1 MIKETVTMSHKE
13 LHRLQIIQ
21 ESINR
26 HITQEQAA
34 ARIGISIRQVKRL
47 VQRYR
52 NEGPSGLVSHR
63 RGKRPNNSFSTEFRA
78 TVISLLK
85 GRYADFGPTFACEKL
100 REIHGLSLSV
110 ETLRKWMIEEGLWR
124 ERRRKIAR
132 IYQRRMRRPSY
143 GELIQIDGSP
153 HDWFENRGPR
163 CTLIVFIDDATSALM
178 ALRFVPAETTRA
190 YMETLRGYLNDHGV
204 PLALYSDRHSIFR
217 VNNPEREGELTQFT
231 RAIKTL
237 GIEPIHANSPQ
248 AKGRVERANQTLQD
262 RLVKEMRLQNISD
275 IETAN
280 AWLPTFIEAYNNR
293 FATSPL
299 LIMLILM
306 CTILKRNWVISSAY
320 RRSAFCLKISLS
332 STKAVRFRYAV
343 RAGDIDLGIRLLL
356 YARTL
361 TVKLTFC
368 MTGKRWAG
376 KSMLMA
382 RSLYHWMMKRVSMNE
397 WIMPVLIY
405 AQNTML
411 NLKLTIP
418 GLRAERKVISKLS
431 PRSYLKRSLIPIK
444 KIETKIDSVECISIH
459 RVDS

>member
-248 AKGRVERANQTLQD
+248 AKGRVERANL
-262 RLVKEMRLQNISD
+262 
-275 IETAN
+275 
-280 AWLPTFIEAYNNR
+280 EAYNNR
-293 FATSPL
+293 FATSPRTTDNAHL
-299 LIMLILM
+299 DVHHSEEELGYIFSLQA
-306 CTILKRNWVISSAY
+306 KRVLSKNLTFQYKSSAFQVRSEGRGY
-320 RRSAFCLKISLS
+320 RLRHSVVTVCENFDGEINVLYDG
-332 STKAVRFRYAV
+332 KALGWEKYVDGPEPIPLDDEKSVHERVDNAR
-343 RAGDIDLGIRLLL
+343 IDLRSKYYVKSKADHPWLTR
-356 YARTL
+356 RTQSHQQ
-361 TVKLTFC
+361 VK
-368 MTGKRWAG
+368 
-376 KSMLMA
+376 
-382 RSLYHWMMKRVSMNE
+382 
-397 WIMPVLIY
+397 PP
-405 AQNTML
+405 
-411 NLKLTIP
+411 KLP
-418 GLRAERKVISKLS
+418 
-431 PRSYLKRSLIPIK
+431 K
-444 KIETKIDSVECISIH
+444 KKPDPDKID
-459 RVDS
+459 

>member
-63 RGKRPNNSFSTEFRA
+63 RGKRPNNFFSTEFRA

-293 FATSPL
+293 FATSPRTTDNAHL
-299 LIMLILM
+299 DVHHSEEELGYIFSLQA
-306 CTILKRNWVISSAY
+306 KRVLSKNLTFQYKSSAFQVRSEGRGY
-320 RRSAFCLKISLS
+320 RLRHSVVTVCENFDGEINVLYDG
-332 STKAVRFRYAV
+332 KA
-343 RAGDIDLGIRLLL
+343 LGWEKYVDGPEPIPLDDE
-356 YARTL
+356 
-361 TVKLTFC
+361 
-368 MTGKRWAG
+368 
-376 KSMLMA
+376 KSV
-382 RSLYHWMMKRVSMNE
+382 H
-397 WIMPVLIY
+397 
-405 AQNTML
+405 
-411 NLKLTIP
+411 
-418 GLRAERKVISKLS
+418 ER
-431 PRSYLKRSLIPIK
+431 
-444 KIETKIDSVECISIH
+444 
-459 RVDS
+459 

>member
-13 LHRLQIIQ
+13 LHRLQII
-21 ESINR
+21 
-26 HITQEQAA
+26 QEQAA

-63 RGKRPNNSFSTEFRA
+63 RGKRPN
-78 TVISLLK
+78 
-85 GRYADFGPTFACEKL
+85 
-100 REIHGLSLSV
+100 
-110 ETLRKWMIEEGLWR
+110 
-124 ERRRKIAR
+124 
-132 IYQRRMRRPSY
+132 
-143 GELIQIDGSP
+143 
-153 HDWFENRGPR
+153 
-163 CTLIVFIDDATSALM
+163 
-178 ALRFVPAETTRA
+178 
-190 YMETLRGYLNDHGV
+190 
-204 PLALYSDRHSIFR
+204 
-217 VNNPEREGELTQFT
+217 
-231 RAIKTL
+231 
-237 GIEPIHANSPQ
+237 
-248 AKGRVERANQTLQD
+248 
-262 RLVKEMRLQNISD
+262 
-275 IETAN
+275 
-280 AWLPTFIEAYNNR
+280 
-293 FATSPL
+293 
-299 LIMLILM
+299 
-306 CTILKRNWVISSAY
+306 LKRNWVISSAY

>member
-13 LHRLQIIQ
+13 LDRLHIIQ
-21 ESINR
+21 ESLNR

-52 NEGPSGLVSHR
+52 NEGPSGLVSRR

-85 GRYADFGPTFACEKL
+85 GRYADFGPTLACEKL
-100 REIHGLSLSV
+100 REIHGLCLSI
-110 ETLRKWMIEEGLWR
+110 ETLRKWMVEEGIWR
-124 ERRRKIAR
+124 ERRRKFAR

-153 HDWFENRGPR
+153 HDWFEGRGPK

-178 ALRFVPAETTRA
+178 ALRFAPAETTRT
-190 YMETLRGYLNDHGV
+190 YMETLRGHLNDHGV

-262 RLVKEMRLQNISD
+262 RLVKEMRLQGISD
-275 IETAN
+275 IETGN
-280 AWLPTFIEAYNNR
+280 AWLPTLLKPITTGLLR
-293 FATSPL
+293 RLVL
-299 LIMLILM
+299 LITPILM
-306 CTILKRNWVISSAY
+306 YTILKRNWVISSAS
-320 RRSAFCLKISLS
+320 RRSAFSPKISLS
-332 STKAVRFRYAV
+332 STKAVRFRFAV
-343 RAGDIDLGIRLLL
+343 KAGDIDFGIRLSR
-356 YARTL
+356 YAKAL
-361 TVKLTFC
+361 TVKLRFC
-368 MTGKRWAG
+368 MMGKRWDG
-376 KSMLMA
+376 KNMLMA
-382 RSLYHWMMKRVSMNE
+382 RSLYHWMMKKVSMNV

-405 AQNTML
+405 AQNST
-411 NLKLTIP
+411 
-418 GLRAERKVISKLS
+418 
-431 PRSYLKRSLIPIK
+431 
-444 KIETKIDSVECISIH
+444 
-459 RVDS
+459 

>member
-13 LHRLQIIQ
+13 LHRLQII
-21 ESINR
+21 
-26 HITQEQAA
+26 QEQAA

-52 NEGPSGLVSHR
+52 NEGPSALVSHR

-248 AKGRVERANQTLQD
+248 AKG
-262 RLVKEMRLQNISD
+262 
-275 IETAN
+275 
-280 AWLPTFIEAYNNR
+280 
-293 FATSPL
+293 
-299 LIMLILM
+299 
-306 CTILKRNWVISSAY
+306 
-320 RRSAFCLKISLS
+320 
-332 STKAVRFRYAV
+332 
-343 RAGDIDLGIRLLL
+343 G
-356 YARTL
+356 
-361 TVKLTFC
+361 
-368 MTGKRWAG
+368 
-376 KSMLMA
+376 
-382 RSLYHWMMKRVSMNE
+382 
-397 WIMPVLIY
+397 
-405 AQNTML
+405 
-411 NLKLTIP
+411 
-418 GLRAERKVISKLS
+418 
-431 PRSYLKRSLIPIK
+431 
-444 KIETKIDSVECISIH
+444 
-459 RVDS
+459 

>member
-63 RGKRPNNSFSTEFRA
+63 RGKRPNNSFSTEFRS
-78 TVISLLK
+78 TVISLIK

-132 IYQRRMRRPSY
+132 IYQRRM
-143 GELIQIDGSP
+143 
-153 HDWFENRGPR
+153 
-163 CTLIVFIDDATSALM
+163 
-178 ALRFVPAETTRA
+178 ALRFAPAETTRA

-293 FATSPL
+293 FATSPRTTDNAHL
-299 LIMLILM
+299 DVHHSEEELGYIFSLQA
-306 CTILKRNWVISSAY
+306 KRVLSKNLTFQYKSSAFQVRSEGRGY
-320 RRSAFCLKISLS
+320 RLRHSVVTVCENFDGEINVLYDG
-332 STKAVRFRYAV
+332 KALGWEKYVDGPEPIPLDDEKSVHERVDNAR
-343 RAGDIDLGIRLLL
+343 IDLRSKYYVKPKADHPWLTR
-356 YARTL
+356 RTQSHQQ
-361 TVKLTFC
+361 VK
-368 MTGKRWAG
+368 
-376 KSMLMA
+376 
-382 RSLYHWMMKRVSMNE
+382 
-397 WIMPVLIY
+397 PP
-405 AQNTML
+405 
-411 NLKLTIP
+411 KLP
-418 GLRAERKVISKLS
+418 
-431 PRSYLKRSLIPIK
+431 K
-444 KIETKIDSVECISIH
+444 KKPDP
-459 RVDS
+459 DKKD

>member
-13 LHRLQIIQ
+13 LHRLQII
-21 ESINR
+21 
-26 HITQEQAA
+26 QEQAA

-190 YMETLRGYLNDHGV
+190 YMETLRGLMFRLFSSRAGAPQKVKLVDRGKRSAIIFCRMRVLHKTCYV
-204 PLALYSDRHSIFR
+204 PLSTGQVTAH
-217 VNNPEREGELTQFT
+217 PPT
-231 RAIKTL
+231 RKQ
-237 GIEPIHANSPQ
+237 H
-248 AKGRVERANQTLQD
+248 
-262 RLVKEMRLQNISD
+262 
-275 IETAN
+275 
-280 AWLPTFIEAYNNR
+280 
-293 FATSPL
+293 
-299 LIMLILM
+299 
-306 CTILKRNWVISSAY
+306 
-320 RRSAFCLKISLS
+320 
-332 STKAVRFRYAV
+332 
-343 RAGDIDLGIRLLL
+343 
-356 YARTL
+356 
-361 TVKLTFC
+361 
-368 MTGKRWAG
+368 
-376 KSMLMA
+376 
-382 RSLYHWMMKRVSMNE
+382 
-397 WIMPVLIY
+397 
-405 AQNTML
+405 
-411 NLKLTIP
+411 
-418 GLRAERKVISKLS
+418 
-431 PRSYLKRSLIPIK
+431 
-444 KIETKIDSVECISIH
+444 
-459 RVDS
+459 

>member
-110 ETLRKWMIEEGLWR
+110 ETLRKWMIEGGLWR

-217 VNNPEREGELTQFT
+217 VNNPER
-231 RAIKTL
+231 
-237 GIEPIHANSPQ
+237 
-248 AKGRVERANQTLQD
+248 VERANQTLQD

-293 FATSPL
+293 FATSPRTTDNAHL
-299 LIMLILM
+299 DVHHSEEELGYIFSLQA
-306 CTILKRNWVISSAY
+306 KRVLSKNLTFQYKSSAFQVRSESRGY
-320 RRSAFCLKISLS
+320 RLRHSVVTVCENFDGEINVLYDG
-332 STKAVRFRYAV
+332 KALGWEKYVDGPEPIPLDDEKSVHERVDNAR
-343 RAGDIDLGIRLLL
+343 IDLRSKYYVKPKADHPWLTL
-356 YARTL
+356 RTQSHQQ
-361 TVKLTFC
+361 VK
-368 MTGKRWAG
+368 
-376 KSMLMA
+376 
-382 RSLYHWMMKRVSMNE
+382 
-397 WIMPVLIY
+397 PP
-405 AQNTML
+405 
-411 NLKLTIP
+411 KLP
-418 GLRAERKVISKLS
+418 
-431 PRSYLKRSLIPIK
+431 K
-444 KIETKIDSVECISIH
+444 KKPDP
-459 RVDS
+459 DKKD

>member
-13 LHRLQIIQ
+13 LHRLQII
-21 ESINR
+21 
-26 HITQEQAA
+26 QEQAA

-293 FATSPL
+293 F
-299 LIMLILM
+299 
-306 CTILKRNWVISSAY
+306 
-320 RRSAFCLKISLS
+320 
-332 STKAVRFRYAV
+332 
-343 RAGDIDLGIRLLL
+343 GIRLLL

-382 RSLYHWMMKRVSMNE
+382 RSLYHRMMKRVSMNE

>member
-13 LHRLQIIQ
+13 LDRLHIIQ
-21 ESINR
+21 ESLNR

-52 NEGPSGLVSHR
+52 NEGPSGLVSRR
-63 RGKRPNNSFSTEFRA
+63 RGKRPNNSFSTEFRT

-85 GRYADFGPTFACEKL
+85 GRYADFGPTLACEKL
-100 REIHGLSLSV
+100 REIHGLCLSI
-110 ETLRKWMIEEGLWR
+110 ETLRKWMVEEGIWR
-124 ERRRKIAR
+124 ERRRKFAR

-153 HDWFENRGPR
+153 HDWFEGRGPK

-178 ALRFVPAETTRA
+178 ALRFAPAETTRA

-262 RLVKEMRLQNISD
+262 RLVKEMRLQGISD

-293 FATSPL
+293 FATPPRIADNAHLDVHHSEEEL
-299 LIMLILM
+299 GYIFSLQA
-306 CTILKRNWVISSAY
+306 KRVLSKNLTFQYKSSAFQIRSEGRGY
-320 RRSAFCLKISLS
+320 RLRHSVVTVCESFNGEIKVLYDG
-332 STKAVRFRYAV
+332 KA
-343 RAGDIDLGIRLLL
+343 LGWEKYVDGPEPIPLDDE
-356 YARTL
+356 
-361 TVKLTFC
+361 
-368 MTGKRWAG
+368 
-376 KSMLMA
+376 KSV
-382 RSLYHWMMKRVSMNE
+382 HE
-397 WIMPVLIY
+397 
-405 AQNTML
+405 
-411 NLKLTIP
+411 
-418 GLRAERKVISKLS
+418 
-431 PRSYLKRSLIPIK
+431 
-444 KIETKIDSVECISIH
+444 
-459 RVDS
+459 RVDNARFDLRSKFYVKPKADHPWLTRRTQSNQQVKPPKLPRKKADPDKMD

>member
-299 LIMLILM
+299 IMLILM

>member
-13 LHRLQIIQ
+13 LHRLQII
-21 ESINR
+21 
-26 HITQEQAA
+26 QEQAA

-293 FATSPL
+293 FATSPRTTDNAHL
-299 LIMLILM
+299 DVHHSEEELGYIFSLQA
-306 CTILKRNWVISSAY
+306 KRVLSKNLTFQYKSSAFQVRSEGRGY
-320 RRSAFCLKISLS
+320 RLRHSVVTVCENFDGEINVLYDG
-332 STKAVRFRYAV
+332 KA
-343 RAGDIDLGIRLLL
+343 L
-356 YARTL
+356 
-361 TVKLTFC
+361 
-368 MTGKRWAG
+368 
-376 KSMLMA
+376 
-382 RSLYHWMMKRVSMNE
+382 
-397 WIMPVLIY
+397 
-405 AQNTML
+405 
-411 NLKLTIP
+411 
-418 GLRAERKVISKLS
+418 
-431 PRSYLKRSLIPIK
+431 
-444 KIETKIDSVECISIH
+444 
-459 RVDS
+459 

>member
-1 MIKETVTMSHKE
+1 
-13 LHRLQIIQ
+13 
-21 ESINR
+21 
-26 HITQEQAA
+26 
-34 ARIGISIRQVKRL
+34 
-47 VQRYR
+47 
-52 NEGPSGLVSHR
+52 
-63 RGKRPNNSFSTEFRA
+63 
-78 TVISLLK
+78 
-85 GRYADFGPTFACEKL
+85 
-100 REIHGLSLSV
+100 
-110 ETLRKWMIEEGLWR
+110 
-124 ERRRKIAR
+124 
-132 IYQRRMRRPSY
+132 MRRPSY

-293 FATSPL
+293 FATSPRTTDNAHL
-299 LIMLILM
+299 DVHHSEEELGYIFSLQA
-306 CTILKRNWVISSAY
+306 KRVLSKNLTFQYKSSAFQVRSEGRGY
-320 RRSAFCLKISLS
+320 RLRHSVVTVCENFDGEINVLYDG
-332 STKAVRFRYAV
+332 KA
-343 RAGDIDLGIRLLL
+343 LGWEKYVDGPEPIPLDDE
-356 YARTL
+356 
-361 TVKLTFC
+361 
-368 MTGKRWAG
+368 
-376 KSMLMA
+376 KSV
-382 RSLYHWMMKRVSMNE
+382 HERV
-397 WIMPVLIY
+397 IMPVLIY

>member
-1 MIKETVTMSHKE
+1 
-13 LHRLQIIQ
+13 
-21 ESINR
+21 
-26 HITQEQAA
+26 
-34 ARIGISIRQVKRL
+34 
-47 VQRYR
+47 
-52 NEGPSGLVSHR
+52 
-63 RGKRPNNSFSTEFRA
+63 
-78 TVISLLK
+78 
-85 GRYADFGPTFACEKL
+85 
-100 REIHGLSLSV
+100 
-110 ETLRKWMIEEGLWR
+110 
-124 ERRRKIAR
+124 
-132 IYQRRMRRPSY
+132 MRRPSY

-275 IETAN
+275 IET
-280 AWLPTFIEAYNNR
+280 
-293 FATSPL
+293 